1 MNRITNLLNRLMFDL
16 TLVSLIKNWSCVW
29 VFSHWYLEGSLLS
42 TPFFACTGEIFF
54 VWFKMNHAQMSD

>member
-1 MNRITNLLNRLMFDL
+1 MFDL